1 LLRLPIYV
9 DVVIDITNKG
19 ECLTP
24 TPKEKQNKMSAR
36 VAVHIQEELAMP
48 NQSSKNRIEAL
59 ETIPTRQRKPRVDPE
74 VSKQRLLAKLAPLR
88 EEFDNL
94 PLTGKFVDLV
104 HDCFPFNM
112 YQYRYKDNGCSLWY
126 LKTLLKNDLD
136 EKFTFVDKHLH
147 GEMGKG
153 KGSVG
158 KVLKVVINAKLYEY
172 KYFKLVAQEELAARM
187 VGQVE
192 TADESSYMDE
202 QDFLEQRLDEQ
213 ANERALAAEA
223 KKEAQRKAI
232 VEVKAIILS
241 EITQLNKELKKI
253 KATKKALT
261 TQRAACTAK
270 LKQATD
276 RLETQHRK
284 MEKLNTKDE

>member
-1 LLRLPIYV
+1 
-9 DVVIDITNKG
+9 
-19 ECLTP
+19 
-24 TPKEKQNKMSAR
+24 
-36 VAVHIQEELAMP
+36 
-48 NQSSKNRIEAL
+48 
-59 ETIPTRQRKPRVDPE
+59 
-74 VSKQRLLAKLAPLR
+74 
-88 EEFDNL
+88 
-94 PLTGKFVDLV
+94 
-104 HDCFPFNM
+104 
-112 YQYRYKDNGCSLWY
+112 
-126 LKTLLKNDLD
+126 
-136 EKFTFVDKHLH
+136 
-147 GEMGKG
+147 MGKG

-213 ANERALAAEA
+213 ANERALAAKAE
-223 KKEAQRKAI
+223 KEAQRKAI

>member
-1 LLRLPIYV
+1 M
-9 DVVIDITNKG
+9 VIDITNKG

-36 VAVHIQEELAMP
+36 VAVHIQEELVMP

-74 VSKQRLLAKLAPLR
+74 VSKQRLLAKLTPLR

-94 PLTGKFVDLV
+94 PLTGKFVELV

-112 YQYRYKDNGCSLWY
+112 YQYRYKDNGCSLRY

-158 KVLKVVINAKLYEY
+158 KVLKVVINDKLYDY
-172 KYFKLVAQEELAARM
+172 KLMRLAAQEELAARM
-187 VGQVE
+187 VGQIE

-223 KKEAQRKAI
+223 EKEGQRKAI
-232 VEVKAIILS
+232 VEAKAIILS
-241 EITQLNKELKKI
+241 EITQLNKELTKL
-253 KATKKALT
+253 KAAKKALSAK
-261 TQRAACTAK
+261 RAKNYTNLVAANNK
-270 LKQATD
+270 
-276 RLETQHRK
+276 LETQHRK

>member
-1 LLRLPIYV
+1 ML
-9 DVVIDITNKG
+9 
-19 ECLTP
+19 
-24 TPKEKQNKMSAR
+24 
-36 VAVHIQEELAMP
+36 

-59 ETIPTRQRKPRVDPE
+59 ETIPTKQRKPKVDPE

-88 EEFDNL
+88 EEFNNL
-94 PLTGKFVDLV
+94 PLSKSGKFVDLV

-112 YQYRYKDNGCSLWY
+112 YQHRYKDNGCSLWY
-126 LKTLLKNDLD
+126 LKTVLKNDLD
-136 EKFTFVDKHLH
+136 EKFTFVDQHPP
-147 GEMGKG
+147 GEKGKG

-158 KVLKVVINAKLYEY
+158 RVLKLVISAKLYEY

-223 KKEAQRKAI
+223 EREGQRKAI
-232 VEVKAIILS
+232 VEAKAIILS
-241 EITQLNKELKKI
+241 EVNQLNKEFNEI
-253 KATKKALT
+253 KAAKEALT
-261 TQRAACTAK
+261 AQA
-270 LKQATD
+270 LKNRSKTTLANN
-276 RLETQHRK
+276 RLATQHRL
-284 MEKLNTKDE
+284 MEELNTKDE